1 MLVLALDCSGDA
13 CSAALLEGG
22 LLLARRSESLSR
34 GHAERI
40 APMLSEILAEAG
52 RAAMALDVV
61 AATVGPGAFTGV
73 RIGLAAAQ
81 GIARAAGLQAIGV
94 TVTEAI
100 AADIP
105 AAPGRALLVAV
116 DSRRADPFGEWF
128 EEVDGH
134 WRGRGPDVLHGD
146 SSDPDTPPLQSNP
159 LLAGSAAVAMRDRF
173 GAGDVLME
181 HAVADPV
188 AVARRAILAVERGTA
203 RPAVPLYL
211 RAPDVSAP
219 NRDRNRRGV
228 PT

>member
-1 MLVLALDCSGDA
+1 MIVLALDCSGDA
-13 CSAALLEGG
+13 CSAALIEGNV
-22 LLLARRSESLSR
+22 LHARRLETLSR

-40 APMLSEILAEAG
+40 APMLEEVLSEAG
-52 RAAMALDVV
+52 RAAAELDIV

-81 GIARAAGLQAIGV
+81 GIARAAGVQAVGV

-105 AAPGRALLVAV
+105 VEPDRALLVAV

-128 EEVDGH
+128 NAVDGQ
-134 WRGRGPDVLHGD
+134 WRGHGPEIAAGD
-146 SSDPDTPPLQSNP
+146 SPVLGVGPLI
-159 LLAGSAAVAMRDRF
+159 AGSAAEAVRDRL
-173 GAGDVLME
+173 GHGHVLPG
-181 HAVADPV
+181 HAIPDPV
-188 AVARRAILAVERGTA
+188 AVARRAVWAIERGDA

-219 NRDRNRRGV
+219 TRDRNRRGGPV
-228 PT
+228 